1 MKASA
6 REGKIAYHECGAIG
20 QHGIVSGSPKGAAYF
35 DQFKVSRL
43 GTIFAEGKFVYHSV
57 DHSDSATYWVL
68 LGQWGVSLKDIPP
81 DGTND
86 AVRELANEKVFQT
99 WSQRIHDELLHRARA
114 AAGTP
119 SVP

>member
-1 MKASA
+1 M
-6 REGKIAYHECGAIG
+6 
-20 QHGIVSGSPKGAAYF
+20 
-35 DQFKVSRL
+35 
-43 GTIFAEGKFVYHSV
+43 
-57 DHSDSATYWVL
+57 L
-68 LGQWGVSLKDIPP
+68 LGRWGVSLKDIPP

-99 WSQRIHDELLHRARA
+99 WSQRIHDELLRRARA